1 MTSSGTTRPADP
13 APVLTLDGPG
23 GSGKGTVGQRLASR
37 LAWHFLDSGALYRAV
52 ALLARQAGVGCDD
65 TAALARLA
73 HELDVAFEPREDEP
87 ARVILNGVDVS
98 KALRTEE
105 MGRAASEVAVLPG
118 VRRALLD
125 KQRALRRSPGLVAD
139 GRDMGTV
146 VFPDA
151 VLKIFLSATPEAR
164 AERRYKQLKDKGF
177 DVSLARLAEEIHAR
191 DARDAEREASPL
203 KPADDACI
211 IDTSRL
217 TIAEV
222 VAGIMRLLRARLET
236 ARVER

>member
-1 MTSSGTTRPADP
+1 
-13 APVLTLDGPG
+13 
-23 GSGKGTVGQRLASR
+23 
-37 LAWHFLDSGALYRAV
+37 
-52 ALLARQAGVGCDD
+52 
-65 TAALARLA
+65 
-73 HELDVAFEPREDEP
+73 
-87 ARVILNGVDVS
+87 VDVS
-98 KALRTEE
+98 EALRTEE

-125 KQRALRRSPGLVAD
+125 KQRVLRRPPGLVAD

-151 VLKIFLSATPEAR
+151 AVKIFLTATPEAR

-177 DVSLARLAEEIHAR
+177 DVSLARLAEGIHAR

-211 IDTSRL
+211 IDTSSL
-217 TIAEV
+217 TITAV
-222 VAGIMRLLRARLET
+222 VARIMRLLRARLET